1 MRDGSEYVSVGSVTE
16 IAENGPLLVNEAGQ
30 AIALFHHDGTV
41 RAVDNRCPH
50 MGFPLTEGTVEDG
63 ILTCHW
69 HHARFDLSCGD
80 TFDPWADDVLT
91 YPVEIRDGEVFVRPT
106 PERETDPDERYR
118 ERLRT
123 GLEENLRL
131 VLAKSAIGVLDAGV
145 EYDVPF
151 REGVTFGTRYRADG
165 WSSGLTIH
173 TALGNL
179 EPILDEDNR
188 KRALYVG
195 LDRVAGDVSD
205 NPPKFDQPAIDSV
218 NPSTDRLKRWFRDAI
233 EVRDADG
240 AERSLR
246 TAIDALPREDVV
258 EILCAAATDHIYLNR
273 GHTFDFLNKSFEALD
288 RIGWDTAETVL
299 PSLVRPLVDA
309 DRGEERSRWRQ
320 PIDLANLLFETY
332 EELPA
337 ARENGCGQDW
347 EEPPELVEILLG
359 DDPHEIVE
367 ALMEAI
373 RNGATSHEL
382 AGVAVYAAGRRVAQF
397 GTGNEFADWNT
408 VHHTY
413 TYLNAVHQASDRTDS
428 WELYRGVFDGALNVY
443 LDRFLNTP
451 PSPLPTG
458 EGNEDPSTVLDRL
471 QETFDAE
478 GNVDEAGG
486 AAADFLA
493 SGGDPTDLQTALCE
507 ALLREDAGFHTIQN
521 VEVGVRQSNE
531 ATDPER
537 RRVFLIAAARY
548 LAAHTPTRREAE
560 QTFRIAGRLQRGE
573 RLHEQA
579 MADD

>member
-1 MRDGSEYVSVGSVTE
+1 MSESSEYVAVASVSDV
-16 IAENGPLLVNEAGQ
+16 ADNGPLLVRESGH

-50 MGFPLTEGTVEDG
+50 MGFPLTEGSVEDG

-80 TFDPWADDVLT
+80 TFDPWADDVAT
-91 YPVEIRDGEVFVRPT
+91 YPVEIRDGEVFVRPE
-106 PERETDPDERYR
+106 PERDQEPADRYR

-131 VLAKSAIGVLDAGV
+131 VLAKSSIGILDAGV
-145 EYDVPF
+145 DYDVPF
-151 REGVTFGTRYRADG
+151 REGVLFGTKYRADG

-179 EPILDEDNR
+179 EPILDDDNR

-195 LDRVAGDVSD
+195 LDRVAGDVSES
-205 NPPKFDQPAIDSV
+205 PPKFDQPAIDST
-218 NPSTDRLKRWFRDAI
+218 NPSTERLKRWFRDTI

-240 AERSLR
+240 AERCLR
-246 TAIDALPREDVV
+246 TAIDTLPREDVV
-258 EILCAAATDHIYLNR
+258 EILCSAATDHIYLNR

-288 RIGWDTAETVL
+288 IVGWEAADTVL
-299 PSLVRPLVDA
+299 PSLVQPLVDA

-320 PIDLANLLFETY
+320 PIDLADLLFETY
-332 EELPA
+332 DDLPG
-337 ARENGCGQDW
+337 ARETGRGETWD
-347 EEPPELVEILLG
+347 EPEDFQEILLG
-359 DDPHEIVE
+359 DDPHDIVD

-373 RNGATSHEL
+373 RNGATPHEL
-382 AGVAVYAAGRRVAQF
+382 AGVVTAAAGRRVAQF
-397 GTGNEFADWNT
+397 GTGNEFSDWNT

-413 TYLNAVHQASDRTDS
+413 TYLNAVHQASARTDA

-451 PSPLPTG
+451 PAPLPEGDANG
-458 EGNEDPSTVLDRL
+458 EPSAALDRL
-471 QETFDAE
+471 DETFEAE
-478 GNVDEAGG
+478 GHVDEAGN

-493 SGGDPTDLQTALCE
+493 SGGELRKLQTALCE

-537 RRVFLIAAARY
+537 RRVFMVAAARY

-560 QTFRIAGRLQRGE
+560 QTFRIAGRLQRGD
-573 RLHEQA
+573 RIHEQA